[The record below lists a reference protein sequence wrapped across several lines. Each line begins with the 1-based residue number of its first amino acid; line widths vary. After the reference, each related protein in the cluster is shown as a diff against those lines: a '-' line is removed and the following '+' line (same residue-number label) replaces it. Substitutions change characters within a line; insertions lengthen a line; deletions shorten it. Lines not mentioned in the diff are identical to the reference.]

1 MTKTINESEK
11 LAALCAKSADAIK
24 AENISILKVGELTT
38 VADYFV
44 ICTGNSTPQLRAIS
58 DEVIERVKRTIGKRA
73 SVLSGDAQSGWM
85 AMDYGSV
92 IVHVFSKETRDK
104 YQLEALW
111 SDAPRIEALKVLE
124 EKTKKKR
131 KSS

>member
-1 MTKTINESEK
+1 MAKTINESEK
-11 LAALCAKSADAIK
+11 LAALCAKFADAIK
-24 AENISILKVGELTT
+24 AENISILKVGELTV

-44 ICTGNSTPQLRAIS
+44 ICTGNSTPQLKAIS
-58 DEVIERVKRTIGKRA
+58 DEVIEGVKRKTGKRA
-73 SVLSGDAQSGWM
+73 SVLSGDALSGWM
-85 AMDYGSV
+85 VMDYGSV

-111 SDAPRIEALKVLE
+111 SGAPRIEALKVLE